1 MTFPD
6 SMLFAATIEDRRFW
20 AALAIAV
27 LAGVVRGFSGF
38 GSALIYIPLVA
49 AVYSPPVAAVTLLLI
64 DSFGAAPFSV
74 RSFAH
79 CSWRE
84 ILPIYIAAAIAVPF
98 GTMSLLI
105 LDPTFLRWC
114 IAVVILLLLSVLVS
128 GWRYHGRPRLPLTA
142 AIGLFS
148 GFGGGAAQIAGP
160 AVIIYWLG
168 TEKNAAIV
176 RANLLVYFL
185 LLDLTLCVSYF
196 VQGLFT
202 PELVALALLLGV
214 PFFIATAVGATLF
227 HGSSDL
233 LYRRIAYAII
243 AASALI
249 SLPVFDRLFR

>member
-6 SMLFAATIEDRRFW
+6 SMLFAAAIEDRRFW

-84 ILPIYIAAAIAVPF
+84 ILPIYIAAAIAIPF

-148 GFGGGAAQIAGP
+148 GSV
-160 AVIIYWLG
+160 AVLRRSPVPRSSSTG
-168 TEKNAAIV
+168 SV
-176 RANLLVYFL
+176 PRR
-185 LLDLTLCVSYF
+185 
-196 VQGLFT
+196 T
-202 PELVALALLLGV
+202 PPSCARTCS
-214 PFFIATAVGATLF
+214 FIF
-227 HGSSDL
+227 CCS
-233 LYRRIAYAII
+233 I
-243 AASALI
+243 
-249 SLPVFDRLFR
+249 